1 MTEKYQKNDMV
12 LGLCRGPNYRTPP
25 GRSTYVVSKRGFQFI
40 LDYRINKPNPF
51 LLLQQPKRKGE
62 VQFCRI
68 KII

>member
-40 LDYRINKPNPF
+40 LD
-51 LLLQQPKRKGE
+51 
-62 VQFCRI
+62 
-68 KII
+68 